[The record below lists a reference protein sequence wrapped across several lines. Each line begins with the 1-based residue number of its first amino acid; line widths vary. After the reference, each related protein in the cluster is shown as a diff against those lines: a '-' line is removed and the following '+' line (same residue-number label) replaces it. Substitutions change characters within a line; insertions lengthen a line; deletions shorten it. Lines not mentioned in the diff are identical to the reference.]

1 MALMSGRVPDSRV
14 NELEEWSRK
23 GRWMARKSAPVTDTE
38 LAILEVLWS
47 QQPCTV
53 REIVESL
60 YAERSR
66 ALHATVKSLLERLE
80 AKGFIACDKEGFAHR
95 FSARISRDE
104 YVRQQLE
111 RLAES
116 HFGGALAPLLLTL
129 VPKMKLKRKDRDAIV
144 KLIEGI
150 E

>member
-1 MALMSGRVPDSRV
+1 MV
-14 NELEEWSRK
+14 
-23 GRWMARKSAPVTDTE
+23 RKSASVTETE
-38 LAILEVLWS
+38 LAILEVLWDK
-47 QQPCTV
+47 QPCTV
-53 REIVESL
+53 RDIVEAL
-60 YAERSR
+60 YPERSR

-80 AKGFIACDKEGFAHR
+80 AKGFISCDKAGFAHR
-95 FSARISRDE
+95 FSARVSRDN

-111 RLAES
+111 KLAES

-129 VPKMKLKRKDRDAIV
+129 VPKMKLNRKDRDAIV